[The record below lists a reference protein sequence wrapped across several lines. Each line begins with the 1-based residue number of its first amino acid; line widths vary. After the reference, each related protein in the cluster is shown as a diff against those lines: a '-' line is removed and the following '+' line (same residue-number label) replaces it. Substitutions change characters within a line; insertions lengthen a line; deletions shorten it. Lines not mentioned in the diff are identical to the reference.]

1 MAAYHKVEVSLGTNA
16 LTVGVLEAQT
26 VNVVLPTVGPQGEV
40 GAVGPTGPTGSTG
53 PANSL
58 AIGTVTTGAEGSG
71 AAAVITGTAP
81 SQTLS
86 LTIPVG
92 ATGATGPANSL
103 DIGTVSTGAPG
114 SNAAATVTGTAPAQT
129 LNLTI
134 PRGDVGATGAT
145 GAVGPQGPAGTATTD
160 ASELTTGTLDD
171 ARLSGNVALKD
182 AANTFTQNQT
192 LDGTNNT
199 APNQTAASGSSI
211 MTRDLGD
218 ARFSRWENSHEITNF
233 TGVTAGI
240 VSGGSTTLASG
251 SSRLRGAAS
260 GAFRS
265 FWSIVR
271 GTLTGATDALDAGA
285 WRQRVIVSLFADIR
299 CLAGWYPVLGGLSAQ
314 WSGRGIGTTAGA
326 GAVYPYFMFRDEAWR
341 AMKHTFVRGSASV
354 FPVRASNVV
363 TVETNGAHGLVAGDF
378 VHVAGVLPQSMQ
390 TYRAEVTGVPTSTS
404 FTYANTGADETAT
417 TILGDNMQ
425 LAKIEELGSVATTSS
440 SNLFTGTQTWDLA
453 IAVDGSGGAT
463 FYANGTVVATGSGF
477 RVAATA
483 NVARAGFGLQ
493 SLATATTISDLYIY
507 KLEHTINP

>member
-1 MAAYHKVEVSLGTNA
+1 MGLRYNPFTGSFDLTRSPGSYIDGEVAAYSD
-16 LTVGVLEAQT
+16 
-26 VNVVLPTVGPQGEV
+26 LPLDAAAAPL
-40 GAVGPTGPTGSTG
+40 
-53 PANSL
+53 NSAWL
-58 AIGTVTTGAEGSG
+58 VRAGSG
-71 AAAVITGTAP
+71 
-81 SQTLS
+81 LWL
-86 LTIPVG
+86 LT
-92 ATGATGPANSL
+92 
-103 DIGTVSTGAPG
+103 
-114 SNAAATVTGTAPAQT
+114 
-129 LNLTI
+129 
-134 PRGDVGATGAT
+134 RK
-145 GAVGPQGPAGTATTD
+145 PAGIYIRTATAGVSRDADYTYAGVFPDVFNDANFLLYDNGDSTKNLQFQLSGIDTATTRTLTVPN
-160 ASELTTGTLDD
+160 ASGTLP
-171 ARLSGNVALKD
+171 LLET
-182 AANTFTQNQT
+182 ANTFTQNQA

-199 APNQTAASGSSI
+199 AQNQTAASSSSV
-211 MTRDLGD
+211 MTRDLTD
-218 ARFSRWENSHEITNF
+218 ARFSRWENSNEITNF

-251 SSRLRGAAS
+251 NSRLRGAAS

-265 FWSIVR
+265 FWSDYR
-271 GTLTGATDALDAGA
+271 GSLTGDVGGVDAGA
-285 WRQRVIVSLFADIR
+285 WRQRVIVGLVNDIR
-299 CLAGWYPVLGGLSAQ
+299 CLAGWYPVLGSLSAQ

-326 GAVYPYFMFRDEAWR
+326 GSAYPYFMYRDEAWR

-363 TVETNGAHGLVAGDF
+363 TVVTNGAHGLIAGDF

-440 SNLFTGTQTWDLA
+440 SNLFTGTRTWDLA

-477 RVAATA
+477 RVASTA
-483 NVARAGFGLQ
+483 NSARAGFGLQ
-493 SLATATTISDLYIY
+493 SLATATNVSDLFIY